1 MTCTVFN
8 GSWENKLLS
17 CLPAC
22 LPTLLEPALADVGKT
37 RAASCG
43 ALEGGRCRDASNS
56 APHPRTRGR
65 VAARNR
71 PLMIPKDR
79 LGPDKYPARPD
90 IGIGA
95 GSGSGKYTERSSQP
109 LPPHHQ
115 PHPLSEAPKGLLRL
129 RSPGPATPTLSE
141 ASCPAC
147 CRLAT
152 HKSQSRVLRAS
163 LSWQGLVHGFPV
175 RLLIAWSQT
184 VGAHGGKGG
193 WAAVS
198 AEHWFSISPSENV
211 FFPGGGGGGLRC
223 KACLQAIR
231 AFPLPIP
238 FPILTSRFECNNTY

>member
-1 MTCTVFN
+1 MQRLSSSGAAIMTCTVFN

-56 APHPRTRGR
+56 APHLRTRGR

-115 PHPLSEAPKGLLRL
+115 PHPLSEAPTGY
-129 RSPGPATPTLSE
+129 
-141 ASCPAC
+141 CAC
-147 CRLAT
+147 A
-152 HKSQSRVLRAS
+152 VL
-163 LSWQGLVHGFPV
+163 VP
-175 RLLIAWSQT
+175 
-184 VGAHGGKGG
+184 
-193 WAAVS
+193 
-198 AEHWFSISPSENV
+198 
-211 FFPGGGGGGLRC
+211 
-223 KACLQAIR
+223 
-231 AFPLPIP
+231 PLPR
-238 FPILTSRFECNNTY
+238 FPRPPAQLAVA